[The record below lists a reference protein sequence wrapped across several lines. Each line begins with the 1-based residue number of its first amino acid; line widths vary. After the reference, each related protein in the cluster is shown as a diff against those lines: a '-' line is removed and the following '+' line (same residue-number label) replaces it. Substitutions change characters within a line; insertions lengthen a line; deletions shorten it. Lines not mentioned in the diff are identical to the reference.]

1 MKSRPCDP
9 CSAIAPTARVRCVAL
24 VQWIIVW
31 RCWVGTGDADVGSDA
46 CRIEMYLYNF
56 VYLVVI
62 WERIAVVGVE
72 MISRSRHGVLLQV

>member
-1 MKSRPCDP
+1 M
-9 CSAIAPTARVRCVAL
+9 
-24 VQWIIVW
+24 
-31 RCWVGTGDADVGSDA
+31 GTGDADVGSDA

-72 MISRSRHGVLLQV
+72 MIGRSRNGVLLQV